1 VTGAVEQADK
11 RNDKAV
17 KIISRIIVV
26 SIPVIAS
33 LFLAACAATP
43 ESTAAERSGLTFI
56 HLNDT
61 YRVGAVEDGKLGGF
75 GRVVTVIREAQ
86 AEGREVYVT
95 HGGDLLYPSL
105 ESQLWNG
112 LQMVEALNYIDALA
126 PVYFVAGNHEF
137 DRRTPEHL
145 VNALRKS
152 EFDWLGDNYRF
163 DTGDAAADALLRS
176 GFTFEAGDRTVG
188 IFSLTAHVD
197 DGGNDRDYV
206 PTSKDYLGV
215 AETVIKDF
223 ESQGVDLIIGLTHLY
238 LATDLELAGLRAK
251 HPKLAFVVGGHDHE
265 PQYSEQT
272 SSSASV
278 MKSASNS
285 RAIWR
290 IDVDFDDAGVAQI
303 DVQMLNLGEGVA
315 IDADYDLINQ
325 KWRARLLRLYPF
337 LEAKVGEAAF
347 PMDAT
352 EETIRSSETAW
363 GNFIVDQMR
372 MAYGEPAADLAF
384 INSGTLR
391 IDDFIADD
399 ITFEDIGRTFGF
411 SSFLHYMTIS
421 GAEFRQVME
430 AGYRGAGGS
439 QGYFPQIAG
448 FRVCVDRNRAEGQ
461 RIVSMQLPVGD
472 KWQEIDADAEYTL
485 VVPEFLYGGGDGY
498 KLPQERPVSRPGS
511 ELKYL
516 VLDGILRAQ
525 SEGNKVGVPVN
536 ATNARYAEPG
546 PNQETCWESR
556 YGKSG

>member
-1 VTGAVEQADK
+1 MI
-11 RNDKAV
+11 R
-17 KIISRIIVV
+17 ISRNFFIAIPLVAV
-26 SIPVIAS
+26 S
-33 LFLAACAATP
+33 LLLTACAATP
-43 ESTAAERSGLTFI
+43 EFTAEKTTGLTFI

-75 GRVVTVIREAQ
+75 GRVVTMIREAQ
-86 AEGREVYVT
+86 AEGREVRVL

-145 VNALRKS
+145 INALRESK
-152 EFDWLGDNYRF
+152 FDWLGDNYRF
-163 DTGDAAADALLRS
+163 NTGDAAADAMLQS
-176 GFTFEAGDRTVG
+176 SFTFDHDGKTIG
-188 IFSLTAHVD
+188 IFSLTSHVD

-206 PTSKDYLGV
+206 PVDRDYLGV
-215 AETVIKDF
+215 AERVIESF

-238 LATDLELAGLRAK
+238 MATDRQVAKLREN
-251 HPKLAFVVGGHDHE
+251 HPTLAFVVGGHDHE
-265 PQYSEQT
+265 PEFSEQT
-272 SSSASV
+272 ESSAAV
-278 MKSASNS
+278 MKGASNA

-290 IDVDFDDAGVAQI
+290 IDVNFDDAGVGHI
-303 DVQMLNLGEGVA
+303 DAHMLNLGESVA
-315 IDADYDLINQ
+315 IDADYEKINQ
-325 KWRARLLRLYPF
+325 KWRAQLLRLYPF

-352 EETIRSSETAW
+352 EETVRSKETAW
-363 GNFIVDQMR
+363 GNFIVDQML
-372 MAYGEPAADLAF
+372 AAFGEPAADFAF

-411 SSFLHYMTIS
+411 SSFLRHMTIS

-430 AGYRGAGGS
+430 AGYRGTGGS

-448 FRVCVDRNRAEGQ
+448 FRVCVDRNRAVGQ
-461 RIVSMQLPVGD
+461 RIVSLQQPAGD
-472 KWQEIDADAEYTL
+472 KWQEIDAEKEYTL
-485 VVPEFLYGGGDGY
+485 VVPDFLYGGGDGY
-498 KLPQERPVSRPGS
+498 ELPQDRPVSRPAS

-516 VLDGILRAQ
+516 VFDGILRAQ
-525 SEGNKVGVPVN
+525 AEGKAIGEVLD
-536 ATNARYAEPG
+536 ATNGRLFELGSDNEECFA
-546 PNQETCWESR
+546 Q
-556 YGKSG
+556 

>member
-1 VTGAVEQADK
+1 MK
-11 RNDKAV
+11 N
-17 KIISRIIVV
+17 ISRIIVI
-26 SIPVIAS
+26 SIQVVAF
-33 LFLAACAATP
+33 LLLAACPATP
-43 ESTAAERSGLTFI
+43 ESTAAEPKGLTFI
-56 HLNDT
+56 HMNDT

-75 GRVVTVIREAQ
+75 GRVVTMIREVQ
-86 AEGREVYVT
+86 AEGREVRVL

-112 LQMVEALNYIDALA
+112 QQMVEALNYIDALA

-145 VNALRKS
+145 VNALHAS

-163 DTGDAAADALLRS
+163 DTGDAAADALLQQA
-176 GFTFEAGDRTVG
+176 FTFEHDGRTIG
-188 IFSLTAHVD
+188 IFSLTSHVD
-197 DGGNDRDYV
+197 DGGNDRDYLQV
-206 PTSKDYLGV
+206 DKNYVAV
-215 AETVIKDF
+215 AERVIEEF
-223 ESQGVDLIIGLTHLY
+223 ESQDVDLIIGLTHLY
-238 LATDLELAGLRAK
+238 VATDLQVAALREQ
-251 HPKLAFVVGGHDHE
+251 HPTLAFVGGGHDHE
-265 PQYSEQT
+265 ADFNEQT
-272 SSSASV
+272 DSSAAV
-278 MKSASNS
+278 MKGASNA

-290 IDVDFDDAGVAQI
+290 VDVSFEDSGAAEIDVH
-303 DVQMLNLGEGVA
+303 MLNLGEGVA
-315 IDADYDLINQ
+315 IDADYDQINQ
-325 KWRARLLRLYPF
+325 KWRARLLELYPF

-347 PMDAT
+347 PMNAT
-352 EETIRSSETAW
+352 EETTRSKEIAW
-363 GNFIVDQMR
+363 GNFIVDQMLT
-372 MAYGEPAADLAF
+372 AFGEPADLAF

-391 IDDFIADD
+391 IDDYIADD

-411 SSFLHYMTIS
+411 SSYLHYMTIS

-448 FRVCVDRNRAEGQ
+448 FRVCVDRSRAEGQ

-472 KWQEIDADAEYTL
+472 MWQEIDADAEYTL

-525 SEGNKVGVPVN
+525 AEGRKVGETIN
-536 ATNARYAEPG
+536 ATNARYVEADSG
-546 PNQETCWESR
+546 ACWSAPRSATGSR
-556 YGKSG
+556 PKSYKSG

>member
-1 VTGAVEQADK
+1 MKTKIERSMARTLLVTA
-11 RNDKAV
+11 
-17 KIISRIIVV
+17 
-26 SIPVIAS
+26 
-33 LFLAACAATP
+33 LFLAGCAATP
-43 ESTAAERSGLTFI
+43 EFTAEKTTGLTFI

-75 GRVVTVIREAQ
+75 GRVVTMIREAQ
-86 AEGREVYVT
+86 AEGREVRVL

-145 VNALRKS
+145 INALRESK
-152 EFDWLGDNYRF
+152 FDWLGDNYRF
-163 DTGDAAADALLRS
+163 NTGDAATDAMLQS
-176 GFTFEAGDRTVG
+176 SFTFDHDGKTIG
-188 IFSLTAHVD
+188 IFSLTSHVD

-206 PTSKDYLGV
+206 PVDGNYLGV
-215 AETVIKDF
+215 AERVIEDF

-238 LATDLELAGLRAK
+238 MSTDRQVAKLREN
-251 HPKLAFVVGGHDHE
+251 HPTLAFVVGGHDHE
-265 PQYSEQT
+265 PEFSEQT
-272 SSSASV
+272 ESSAAV
-278 MKSASNS
+278 MKGASNA

-290 IDVDFDDAGVAQI
+290 IDVNFDDAGVGHI
-303 DVQMLNLGEGVA
+303 DVHMLNLGEGVA
-315 IDADYDLINQ
+315 IDADYEPINQ
-325 KWRARLLRLYPF
+325 KWRAQLLQLYPF
-337 LEAKVGEAAF
+337 LEAKVGEAAL

-352 EETIRSSETAW
+352 EETIRSQETSW
-363 GNFIVDQMR
+363 GNFIVDQMLT
-372 MAYGEPAADLAF
+372 AYGEPAADFAF

-411 SSFLHYMTIS
+411 SSFLRYMTIS

-448 FRVCVDRNRAEGQ
+448 FRVCVDRSQAVGQ
-461 RIVSMQLPVGD
+461 RIVSLQLPDGD
-472 KWQEIDADAEYTL
+472 TWQEIDAEKEYTL
-485 VVPEFLYGGGDGY
+485 VVPDFLYGGGDGY
-498 KLPQERPVSRPGS
+498 ELPQDRPVSRPGS

-516 VLDGILRAQ
+516 VLDGILRAHAD
-525 SEGNKVGVPVN
+525 GRAVGVAVD
-536 ATNARYAEPG
+536 AANARTVELGLAKEH
-546 PNQETCWESR
+546 CWN
-556 YGKSG
+556 